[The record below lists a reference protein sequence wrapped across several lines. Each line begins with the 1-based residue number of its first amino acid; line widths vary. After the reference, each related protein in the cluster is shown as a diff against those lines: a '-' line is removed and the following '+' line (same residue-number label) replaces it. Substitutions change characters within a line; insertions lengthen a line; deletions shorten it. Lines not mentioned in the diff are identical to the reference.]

1 MTGHA
6 RAARGGRATPGK
18 AARVLLWAL
27 CLGAGAAQGA
37 TSNTLVAHPLVVVGG
52 TDADAQRLAA
62 LLDAELVLRDVKLA
76 PAGCAGAF
84 LRGRGTPSCGGSED
98 CLAQLA
104 QACGA
109 ARALSITVYPNRPK
123 VLFTAK
129 VVSADGRV
137 EKVVT
142 SFEVARP
149 KGKPTAEVVR
159 TGLQQLLTVGIQL
172 EALDLAPLV
181 PDVPAAPQVAP
192 PAAPLVPPPVL
203 PAPPPPAPEPGT
215 SGQRI
220 AAYAVGGAGVVLLG
234 LGTVFYFVAKG
245 NESSYQST
253 LDPYGQRPNT
263 PQAASQQASLRSDG
277 PLVTWTLIGGAALVV
292 TGVILFVTEPKPS
305 SGPSARVSLLA
316 SEGGGALVVNGK
328 F

>member
-6 RAARGGRATPGK
+6 RAARGGRAIPGR
-18 AARVLLWAL
+18 AALALWAL
-27 CLGAGAAQGA
+27 CLGAGPVHGA
-37 TSNTLVAHPLVVVGG
+37 PSNTLVAHPLVVVGG
-52 TDADAQRLAA
+52 TDAEVQRLAA
-62 LLDAELVLRDVKLA
+62 LLDAELERRDVKLA
-76 PAGCAGAF
+76 PVGCAAAF
-84 LRGRGTPSCGGSED
+84 LRGRGTPSCGGAED

-109 ARALSITVYPNRPK
+109 ARALSVTVYPNRPK
-123 VLFTAK
+123 MLFTAK
-129 VVSADGRV
+129 VVNADGRL
-137 EKVVT
+137 EKVVG
-142 SFEVARP
+142 SFEVARS
-149 KGKPTAEVVR
+149 KGKSTTEVAR
-159 TGLQQLLTVGIQL
+159 TGLQQLLQVGIQL

-181 PDVPAAPQVAP
+181 PAAPAAPEIPPAP
-192 PAAPLVPPPVL
+192 PAVVPG
-203 PAPPPPAPEPGT
+203 PASPAPPAPEPSRGA
-215 SGQRI
+215 SGQRV

-277 PLVTWTLIGGAALVV
+277 PLVTWTLIGGTALVL
-292 TGVILFVTEPKPS
+292 TGVILFVTEPAPS
-305 SGPSARVSLLA
+305 AGPSARVSIVA
-316 SEGGGALVVNGK
+316 GGGGGAILVSGR

>member
-1 MTGHA
+1 MAGHA
-6 RAARGGRATPGK
+6 RAARGGRATPGR
-18 AARVLLWAL
+18 AARVLLWTL
-27 CLGAGAAQGA
+27 CLGAGASHGA
-37 TSNTLVAHPLVVVGG
+37 TPNTLAAHPLVVVGG
-52 TDADAQRLAA
+52 TDADVQQLAA
-62 LLDAELVLRDVKLA
+62 LLDVELARRDVKLA

-84 LRGRGTPSCGGSED
+84 LRGRGTPSCGGADD

-123 VLFTAK
+123 MLFTAK
-129 VVSADGRV
+129 VVTADGRV
-137 EKVVT
+137 EKVVS

-149 KGKPTAEVVR
+149 KGKSTPEVVR
-159 TGLQQLLTVGIQL
+159 TGIQQLLTVGIQL

-181 PDVPAAPQVAP
+181 PDAPAASRVSSPAAP
-192 PAAPLVPPPVL
+192 
-203 PAPPPPAPEPGT
+203 PAPPPVPPAPAATEPERGP

-220 AAYAVGGAGVVLLG
+220 AAYAVGGAGVVLVG

-292 TGVILFVTEPKPS
+292 TGVILFVTEPRPS
-305 SGPSARVSLLA
+305 SEPSARVSVVA
-316 SEGGGALVVNGK
+316 GTGGGAVVLSGK